1 MNPRKVPAALVAT
14 VMLLGACGTDDGG
27 EVRNIDDPGGSVS
40 ISASGTGSASGTHTG
55 SASGTHTHTGSA
67 SASGTHTGSASGTHT
82 HTGSASGSA
91 TGSPSGSP
99 TGTASAGPSGS
110 MGAYMP
116 LSDVAS
122 HARVVLDICDIN
134 ALLPKD
140 EQIDYAAVKQIYEEG
155 GNSVKGDGSIRT
167 IAGFARTERDEA
179 IWNDYVSYYGDPTW
193 LDTFAMS
200 AIEGTGAFA
209 GEPDLVRRQGI
220 QKGIQNQIMIAYAI
234 HELVVALNKAAD
246 GNFDIDSGAPH
257 NWDEGW
263 AFYHGDAPGCGPF
276 ATADKR
282 GDNFGT
288 GSAVNDALA
297 MAFTTGVEA
306 LAAGDAAAARAASEE
321 IVRQMTITYLQAT
334 IRYANKVDSALAK
347 GDTGSARVSQAEGW
361 AFYRVIEPLVAGVNH
376 QVAAAVASR
385 LDLSMGDPQPGTA
398 AMVMGALPSVYAGLG
413 ISPGDIGTLNE
424 DDLFVAAPAGIV
436 EGEDPDVDAVVAA
449 YRAVFDS
456 TVQFDD
462 KIPYLEDAESLR
474 DTHTEYAAAAESFD
488 GISLE
493 PVAVV
498 IDGDRAEVTYNV
510 LFGGSVT
517 YSDLA
522 GDAVKVDGVWMVSRD
537 RFCGFMA
544 SARVSCPSS

>member
-1 MNPRKVPAALVAT
+1 
-14 VMLLGACGTDDGG
+14 
-27 EVRNIDDPGGSVS
+27 
-40 ISASGTGSASGTHTG
+40 
-55 SASGTHTHTGSA
+55 
-67 SASGTHTGSASGTHT
+67 
-82 HTGSASGSA
+82 
-91 TGSPSGSP
+91 
-99 TGTASAGPSGS
+99 
-110 MGAYMP
+110 MGAYTP

-122 HARVVLDICDIN
+122 HARVVVDVCDIN
-134 ALLPKD
+134 ALLPKN
-140 EQIDYAAVKQIYEEG
+140 EPIDYAAVKQIYEEG

-167 IAGFARTERDEA
+167 IAGFARSERDEA

-193 LDTFAMS
+193 LDTFTMS
-200 AIEGTGAFA
+200 AIDGTGAFA

-220 QKGIQNQIMIAYAI
+220 QKGIQNQIMIAYTI

-246 GNFDIDSGAPH
+246 GNFDIDSGAPQ

-263 AFYHGDAPGCGPF
+263 AFYHGDAPGCGPY

-282 GDNFGT
+282 GANFGT

-297 MAFTTGVEA
+297 VAFTTGVEA
-306 LAAGDAAAARAASEE
+306 LAAGDAGAARAASEE
-321 IVRQMTITYLQAT
+321 IVRQITITYLQAT
-334 IRYANKVDSALAK
+334 IRYANKIDSALAK
-347 GDTGSARVSQAEGW
+347 GDADSARISQAEGW

-436 EGEDPDVDAVVAA
+436 DGEDPDVDAVVVA
-449 YRAVFDS
+449 YRTVFDS
-456 TVQFDD
+456 EFPFDD

-474 DTHTEYAAAAESFD
+474 NTNTEYANAGED
-488 GISLE
+488 LGGIALE
-493 PVAVV
+493 PVTVM
-498 IDGDRAEVTYNV
+498 IEGDRAEVTYNV
-510 LFGGSVT
+510 LFGGTVT
-517 YSDLA
+517 YSDLS
-522 GDAVKVDGVWMVSRD
+522 GDAVLIDGVWKVSRD
-537 RFCGFMA
+537 RFCSFMA

>member
-1 MNPRKVPAALVAT
+1 MNLRQVLAALVAA

-27 EVRNIDDPGGSVS
+27 EVRNIDDSGGSVS
-40 ISASGTGSASGTHTG
+40 ISASGTGSASASASGVASASGSLTASATG
-55 SASGTHTHTGSA
+55 SASGVASPTGSA
-67 SASGTHTGSASGTHT
+67 SASASA
-82 HTGSASGSA
+82 SA
-91 TGSPSGSP
+91 TGSGSASPSGPS
-99 TGTASAGPSGS
+99 ASAGGPSGS
-110 MGAYMP
+110 MGAYKP

-122 HARVVLDICDIN
+122 HARVVLDVCDIN

-140 EQIDYAAVKQIYEEG
+140 EPIDYAAVERIYEEG

-167 IAGFARTERDEA
+167 IAGFARSERDEA

-193 LDTFAMS
+193 LDTFTMS

-220 QKGIQNQIMIAYAI
+220 QKGIQNQIMIAWAI
-234 HELVVALNKAAD
+234 HELVAALNKAAD
-246 GNFDIDSGAPH
+246 SNFDVDSGAPH

-282 GDNFGT
+282 GGNFGT

-306 LAAGDAAAARAASEE
+306 LAAGDAAAAQAASEE
-321 IVRQMTITYLQAT
+321 IVRQITITYLQAT
-334 IRYANKVDSALAK
+334 IRYANKIDTALAK

-398 AMVMGALPSVYAGLG
+398 AMVTGALPSVYAGLG
-413 ISPGDIGTLNE
+413 INPGDIGTLNE

-449 YRAVFDS
+449 YRTVFDS
-456 TVQFDD
+456 TVAFED
-462 KIPYLEDAESLR
+462 KISYLEDAENLR
-474 DTHTEYAAAAESFD
+474 EVHAEYEEAAESFG
-488 GISLE
+488 GIALE

-498 IDGDRAEVTYNV
+498 IDGDRAEVIYDV
-510 LFGGSVT
+510 LFGGTVT
-517 YSDLA
+517 YSDLS
-522 GDAVKVDGVWMVSRD
+522 GDAVMIDGVWMVSRD

>member
-1 MNPRKVPAALVAT
+1 
-14 VMLLGACGTDDGG
+14 
-27 EVRNIDDPGGSVS
+27 
-40 ISASGTGSASGTHTG
+40 
-55 SASGTHTHTGSA
+55 
-67 SASGTHTGSASGTHT
+67 
-82 HTGSASGSA
+82 
-91 TGSPSGSP
+91 
-99 TGTASAGPSGS
+99 

-140 EQIDYAAVKQIYEEG
+140 EPIDYAAVKLIYEEG

-193 LDTFAMS
+193 LDTFTMS
-200 AIEGTGAFA
+200 AIEGTGVFA

-276 ATADKR
+276 GTADKR
-282 GDNFGT
+282 GGNFGT

-297 MAFTTGVEA
+297 MSFTTGVEA

-321 IVRQMTITYLQAT
+321 IVRQITITHLQAT
-334 IRYANKVDSALAK
+334 IRYANKIDSALAK
-347 GDTGSARVSQAEGW
+347 ENTGSARVSQAEGW

-385 LDLSMGDPQPGTA
+385 LDLSVGDPQPGTA

-413 ISPGDIGTLNE
+413 INPGDIGTLNE

-436 EGEDPDVDAVVAA
+436 EGQDPDVDAVVTA
-449 YRAVFDS
+449 YRTVFDS
-456 TVQFDD
+456 TVPFDD
-462 KIPYLEDAESLR
+462 KVPYLEDAESLR
-474 DTHTEYAAAAESFD
+474 DTNMEYASAAETMG
-488 GISLE
+488 GIALE
-493 PVAVV
+493 PVAVT
-498 IDGDRAEVTYNV
+498 IEGDRAEVTYDI
-510 LFGGSVT
+510 LFGGTVT
-517 YSDLA
+517 YSDLS
-522 GDAVKVDGVWMVSRD
+522 GDAVLSDGVWMVSRD

-544 SARVSCPSS
+544 SARVSCPSG

>member
-1 MNPRKVPAALVAT
+1 MDAKKRFSALLAAL
-14 VMLLGACGTDDGG
+14 LLLAACGTDDGG
-27 EVRNIDDPGGSVS
+27 EVRLIDDSGGSVS

-55 SASGTHTHTGSA
+55 SAS
-67 SASGTHTGSASGTHT
+67 ASGT

-99 TGTASAGPSGS
+99 TGSASASGGPSGS
-110 MGAYMP
+110 MGSYTP

-122 HARVVLDICDIN
+122 HARVVLDVCDIN

-140 EQIDYAAVKQIYEEG
+140 EPIDYAAVKQIYEEG

-167 IAGFARTERDEA
+167 IAGFARSERDEA

-193 LDTFAMS
+193 LDTFTMS

-282 GDNFGT
+282 GGNFGT

-306 LAAGDAAAARAASEE
+306 LAAGDAAAARTASEE
-321 IVRQMTITYLQAT
+321 IVRQITVTYLQAT

-347 GDTGSARVSQAEGW
+347 GDTDSARISQAEGW
-361 AFYRVIEPLVAGVNH
+361 AFYRVIEPLVAGVNS

-424 DDLFVAAPAGIV
+424 DDLFVAASAGIV
-436 EGEDPDVDAVVAA
+436 EGEDPDVDAVVLA
-449 YRAVFDS
+449 YRTVFDS
-456 TVQFDD
+456 AVPFED

-474 DTHTEYAAAAESFD
+474 DTNMEYASAAED
-488 GISLE
+488 LGGIALE

-498 IDGDRAEVTYNV
+498 IEGDHAEVTYDV

-517 YSDLA
+517 YSDLS
-522 GDAVKVDGVWMVSRD
+522 GDAVLSDGVWMVSRD
-537 RFCGFMA
+537 RFCSFMA
-544 SARVSCPSS
+544 SARVSCPSG

>member
-1 MNPRKVPAALVAT
+1 MNLRKVLAALVAT

-40 ISASGTGSASGTHTG
+40 ISASGTGSASGTR
-55 SASGTHTHTGSA
+55 TGSA
-67 SASGTHTGSASGTHT
+67 SASGTHTG
-82 HTGSASGSA
+82 TGSASGSA

-99 TGTASAGPSGS
+99 TGTASASAGPSGS

-140 EQIDYAAVKQIYEEG
+140 EPIDYAAVKQIYEEG

-167 IAGFARTERDEA
+167 IAGFARSERDEA

-193 LDTFAMS
+193 LDTFTMS

-209 GEPDLVRRQGI
+209 GEPHLVRRQGI

-234 HELVVALNKAAD
+234 HELVAALNKAAD
-246 GNFDIDSGAPH
+246 SNFDVDSGAPH

-306 LAAGDAAAARAASEE
+306 LAAGDAAAARTASEE
-321 IVRQMTITYLQAT
+321 IVRQITITYLQAT
-334 IRYANKVDSALAK
+334 IRYANKVDSALAR

-361 AFYRVIEPLVAGVNH
+361 AFYRVIEPLVAGANH

-385 LDLSMGDPQPGTA
+385 LDLSMGAPHPGTA

-413 ISPGDIGTLNE
+413 ISAGDIGTLNE

-436 EGEDPDVDAVVAA
+436 EGEDADVDAVVAA

-474 DTHTEYAAAAESFD
+474 ETHAEYATVAESFG

-498 IDGDRAEVTYNV
+498 IDGDRAEVTYDV

-517 YSDLA
+517 YSDLS
-522 GDAVKVDGVWMVSRD
+522 GDAAKIDGVWMVSSD
-537 RFCGFMA
+537 RFCSFMA

>member
-1 MNPRKVPAALVAT
+1 MNLRKVPAALVAT

-40 ISASGTGSASGTHTG
+40 VSASGTGSASGTHTG
-55 SASGTHTHTGSA
+55 SASGTHT
-67 SASGTHTGSASGTHT
+67 
-82 HTGSASGSA
+82 GSASGSA
-91 TGSPSGSP
+91 TGSPSGTVS
-99 TGTASAGPSGS
+99 ASAGPSGS

-122 HARVVLDICDIN
+122 HAKVVLDICDIN

-140 EQIDYAAVKQIYEEG
+140 EPIDYAAVKQVYEEG

-193 LDTFAMS
+193 LDTFTMS

-306 LAAGDAAAARAASEE
+306 LAAGDAAAARVASEE
-321 IVRQMTITYLQAT
+321 IIRQITITYLQAT
-334 IRYANKVDSALAK
+334 IRYANKIDSALAK

-385 LDLSMGDPQPGTA
+385 LDLSMGDPQAGTA

-462 KIPYLEDAESLR
+462 KIPYLEDAENLR
-474 DTHTEYAAAAESFD
+474 ETHAEYATAAESFG

-498 IDGDRAEVTYNV
+498 IDGDRAEVTYDV

-517 YSDLA
+517 YSDLS
-522 GDAVKVDGVWMVSRD
+522 GDAVKIDGVWMVSRD